1 MQCTRNVTNH
11 IIWVGANDR
20 RFKFIREFISDSERG
35 IL

>member
-1 MQCTRNVTNH
+1 MQCTRNVTDH

-20 RFKFIREFISDSERG
+20 KLNLFENLSERG